1 MNQLGL
7 HDNLTIVNAE
17 MKLARSSYTGDP
29 MISIHGMEESG
40 LWTEDGI
47 TWNRMSTNGFSWYD
61 GGRSNGTA
69 AFALADGNQT
79 SSSFTFDLDHAVQN
93 YLDGGDD
100 VPLDMLIAVRGKY
113 ESYTNGEGIQ
123 FHSAEAS
130 NPSDTPSFSLTYEWG
145 SGTPPASV
153 NLTAPAEGLA
163 IWNQTGHNLSG
174 NTQPSLNWTS
184 PSTGDDILF
193 ELATDED
200 FRLRELRVD
209 TRVDSDFS
217 PSDGTLPMTGAK
229 TLEVGNMY
237 FWRMATVDSDDHY
250 GEWVSSSFLVSSA
263 ESTWLGGDRYEFRM
277 KHGNGSQDNQYPACM
292 DTYIDSAAS
301 SDNFDGDSEMTID
314 YNPSGGEITALLGC
328 GPRVQFAAQRLR
340 CGICPLVNDLDIHD
354 LGSPT
359 IAVWESSEHDW
370 NAEDATWASYDGSN
384 AWDTAG
390 AKGAERGSLLDSV
403 SVGNSF
409 FEGDSVE
416 WNVTLAVQNAM
427 REDRRVDFIAGM
439 LGAGS
444 AVLEPLTSAR
454 PKIPWRIAPNSP
466 LFTFLV
472 RMLCPPT
479 QRHPSHSTARGPSEP
494 ASI

>member
-1 MNQLGL
+1 MHMRIRAVDSNDQWGPWDSTSFMLPTHNVVDNGDGTATMTFGPTDTGLESNFLQDATVSETSKTITYGDASTLEASMTSSKERLIHFRASLNQLGL

-17 MKLARSSYTGDP
+17 MKLTRSPPTPATRY
-29 MISIHGMEESG
+29 SIHGMEESAFGPRTASPGTGCPPTASLVRWWSVQRHGG
-40 LWTEDGI
+40 L
-47 TWNRMSTNGFSWYD
+47 
-61 GGRSNGTA
+61 RS
-69 AFALADGNQT
+69 ADGNQT

-100 VPLDMLIAVRGKY
+100 APLDMLIAVRGKY

-301 SDNFDGDSEMTID
+301 TDNFDGDSEMTID
-314 YNPSGGEITALLGC
+314 YNPSGGEITGLLGC
-328 GPRVQFAAQRLR
+328 N
-340 CGICPLVNDLDIHD
+340 LVSNL
-354 LGSPT
+354 LPNGY
-359 IAVWESSEHDW
+359 AVESAHLSM
-370 NAEDATWASYDGSN
+370 TLTS
-384 AWDTAG
+384 T
-390 AKGAERGSLLDSV
+390 
-403 SVGNSF
+403 
-409 FEGDSVE
+409 
-416 WNVTLAVQNAM
+416 TLA
-427 REDRRVDFIAGM
+427 
-439 LGAGS
+439 
-444 AVLEPLTSAR
+444 AR
-454 PKIPWRIAPNSP
+454 PSP
-466 LFTFLV
+466 FGRAVNTIGTPRTPRGQVMTVLMRGTRRSQGCRTRLS
-472 RMLCPPT
+472 PG
-479 QRHPSHSTARGPSEP
+479 QRECG
-494 ASI
+494 